1 MNKFIILI
9 SFIFTFLLHLTI
21 FYFYKTD
28 NISNATL
35 KKNNQMINIQFSKIE
50 NKEIKLEIPQT
61 KEALKETKKENF
73 IKKET
78 IKPTK
83 KVLQNKIEEKI
94 EKIEEQKKEESTTN
108 STNIST
114 IPQKQ
119 AENFTTT
126 EKNSENKKQDFINEE
141 KFILE
146 YGKKVRQTINE
157 NKTYPNVSKK
167 LKEEGLVIISFKVL
181 KNGKIEN
188 LHIKQSSNKERL
200 DNAAINALNETN
212 SFEVFDENI
221 KKEFLD
227 FEIALEFSI
236 K

>member
-21 FYFYKTD
+21 FYFYKTE
-28 NISNATL
+28 NISNTTS
-35 KKNNQMINIQFSKIE
+35 KNNNQMINIQLSKIE
-50 NKEIKLEIPQT
+50 NKDIKLEIPQT
-61 KEALKETKKENF
+61 KEAVKETKKEDF

-83 KVLQNKIEEKI
+83 KVLQNKIEEKV
-94 EKIEEQKKEESTTN
+94 EKIEEQKKEESTPNT
-108 STNIST
+108 TNIST
-114 IPQKQ
+114 IAQKKV
-119 AENFTTT
+119 ENFTTT
-126 EKNSENKKQDFINEE
+126 EKNSENKKQDSINEE

-200 DNAAINALNETN
+200 DNAAINTLNETN